1 MKTKPKRST
10 REVVHVPQDVIF
22 DHILPRIPAKS
33 GCRFRCVS
41 KEWHSFLTSDTFKNK
56 HNHRDDHEN
65 NLKLLVLS
73 KTKTSIEFTTI
84 DCEAPPSDEDST
96 PTRRPLPPFEGITPH
111 IIYILASFHG
121 LVCLGIQ
128 ETYVYVYSHLI
139 LWNPLTNEYKR
150 LSKST
155 ALMNGYIWYYRSIF
169 GLYYSSSEDDY
180 KLLSVQK
187 SHHYVYIYSLK
198 SDSWRKVDAFQHTL
212 HPGSPSRG
220 TYLNENLY
228 FLQHHERYRQLPSI
242 IRTTCI
248 KLWKLDENDNM
259 KEVLT
264 CQLRPH
270 GYDHTISSLRPF
282 HLMKNG
288 NWLMMLNN
296 CLSSYN
302 DGIYKVDLKKK
313 MRITNK
319 GKEKEKGNIY
329 DDFEYAKVRM
339 DENTNIIYLVDEE
352 ITNGEINFLAARH
365 VLLVFWIDRDIE
377 SDIYF
382 EFSANPK
389 NFENE
394 TKNSKK
400 RIGVK
405 QMVVATLAESG
416 MNLLDDVIESIKDKA
431 HGAAAGGNAPVLGAP
446 VWCLVIDLSTST
458 ISSGP
463 AQNPR
468 NTPIANTTTSVIAM
482 RGYGLWGGGDG
493 KDNGNDDDNAGL

>member
-10 REVVHVPQDVIF
+10 RRFVHVPQDVIF

-84 DCEAPPSDEDST
+84 DCEAPPSDKDST

-169 GLYYSSSEDDY
+169 GLYYSCCEDDY
-180 KLLSVQK
+180 KFLFVDYFD
-187 SHHYVYIYSLK
+187 HNVYIYSLK
-198 SDSWRKVDAFQHTL
+198 SDSWRKVDVFQHTL

-228 FLQHHERYRQLPSI
+228 FLKANSSGRLDSI
-242 IRTTCI
+242 IRFDTKTERFSKIETPNVDANPNAYSTNYYDTIMVKSDCI
-248 KLWKLDENDNM
+248 HVVSKD
-259 KEVLT
+259 
-264 CQLRPH
+264 
-270 GYDHTISSLRPF
+270 I
-282 HLMKNG
+282 
-288 NWLMMLNN
+288 NN
-296 CLSSYN
+296 
-302 DGIYKVDLKKK
+302 KV
-313 MRITNK
+313 
-319 GKEKEKGNIY
+319 
-329 DDFEYAKVRM
+329 VRM
-339 DENTNIIYLVDEE
+339 V
-352 ITNGEINFLAARH
+352 
-365 VLLVFWIDRDIE
+365 
-377 SDIYF
+377 
-382 EFSANPK
+382 
-389 NFENE
+389 
-394 TKNSKK
+394 SKG
-400 RIGVK
+400 RP
-405 QMVVATLAESG
+405 
-416 MNLLDDVIESIKDKA
+416 D
-431 HGAAAGGNAPVLGAP
+431 
-446 VWCLVIDLSTST
+446 
-458 ISSGP
+458 
-463 AQNPR
+463 
-468 NTPIANTTTSVIAM
+468 
-482 RGYGLWGGGDG
+482 
-493 KDNGNDDDNAGL
+493 